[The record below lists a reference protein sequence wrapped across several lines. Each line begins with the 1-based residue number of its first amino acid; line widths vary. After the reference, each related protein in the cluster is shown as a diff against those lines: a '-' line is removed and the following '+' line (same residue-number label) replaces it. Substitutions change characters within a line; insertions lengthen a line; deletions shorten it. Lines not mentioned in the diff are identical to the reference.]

1 MRRNLLAGV
10 LLAFV
15 LISTVCAAQH
25 GSPMKKVKH
34 FLKNP
39 EMAFDKMDS
48 DGDGLISIGEWK
60 VAHKRIA
67 KFVHKVIAK
76 HKAHKGQWQKSSSWN
91 DKDDCHK
98 KNKKHKGH
106 KWNKSRGWNDGGH
119 SWNDHGWK
127 SKKWGKG
134 KKAHKNKWGKCHK
147 GHKSKKP
154 FKGKGHRRHMGP
166 RPIMRA
172 VKQAHDNIVHALKMK
187 ARSLHKRGLYNEA
200 EEVAHEL
207 VEKEA
212 RFLSALMAARRGEFH
227 QAQREIR
234 GLYRGAYND
243 LEYRYLDKLD
253 MLDHLYHRRMGAVL
267 QQAKAKAAREAIDF
281 DIKRLSRDVRRMEKK
296 LEEMNEPPEMDED
309 EDAEDDD

>member
-1 MRRNLLAGV
+1 MTRRLLTGV
-10 LLAFV
+10 LLAIV
-15 LISTVCAAQH
+15 LVSTVCAAQH
-25 GSPMKKVKH
+25 GKQMKRVKH

-39 EMAFDKMDS
+39 ELAFDKMDS

-67 KFVHKVIAK
+67 KFVHKMIEK
-76 HKAHKGQWQKSSSWN
+76 HKGRKGHWQKSSSWN
-91 DKDDCHK
+91 DKSDCHK
-98 KNKKHKGH
+98 KNK
-106 KWNKSRGWNDGGH
+106 NH
-119 SWNDHGWK
+119 SWNDRSW
-127 SKKWGKG
+127 KG
-134 KKAHKNKWGKCHK
+134 KKAPKANKPKWKKNKWRK
-147 GHKSKKP
+147 GR
-154 FKGKGHRRHMGP
+154 KGKGHKRHRGP

-172 VKQAHDNIVHALKMK
+172 VKHAHDNIVHALKMK

-243 LEYRYLDKLD
+243 LEYRYVDKLD

-267 QQAKAKAAREAIDF
+267 QQAKAKAALEAIDY

-296 LEEMNEPPEMDED
+296 LEEMNEPPEDEEDED
-309 EDAEDDD
+309 EEESSNEEDDD